1 MPAKFKESEGRFV
14 KRRKVGM
21 KHYYLHAT
29 PTDELLKAFENDST
43 KPKHKNKYKNELVKR
58 GVLSYQS
65 STLIRARIGSCV
77 KRVVKEISLPS
88 GITEKNTMNIE
99 LTYRGVKYVKAVQ
112 PASGVKKTSK

>member
-29 PTDELLKAFENDST
+29 PTDELLKAYENDNT
-43 KPKHKNKYKNELVKR
+43 KPKLKNKYKNELVKR

-77 KRVVKEISLPS
+77 KRIVKETRLPS
-88 GITEKNTMNIE
+88 GTAEKNTMNYTM
-99 LTYRGVKYVKAVQ
+99 TYRGVKYVKSVKAE
-112 PASGVKKTSK
+112 SGVKKASK